1 METIKLQV
9 DEGTW
14 SKAKQVAEARH
25 CTVEDLIRELIDQ
38 LTTAAATK
46 DPLWGMMADEPDLMD
61 QVLDSAL
68 RARSEDALR

>member
-1 METIKLQV
+1 METIELQV

-14 SKAKQVAEARH
+14 SKAKQMAEVRR

-38 LTTAAATK
+38 LTAAATK
-46 DPLWGMMADEPDLMD
+46 KDPLLGMMADEPDLMD

-68 RARSEDALR
+68 QARSEDSLR